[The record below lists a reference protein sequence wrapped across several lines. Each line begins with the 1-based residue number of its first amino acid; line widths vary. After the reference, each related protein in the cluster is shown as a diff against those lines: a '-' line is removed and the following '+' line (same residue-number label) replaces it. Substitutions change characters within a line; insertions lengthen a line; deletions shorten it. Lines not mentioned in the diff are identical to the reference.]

1 MNADVALA
9 STLHD
14 PTAADLPALRAAL
27 PGLARCYAR
36 MVIYATEETPER
48 VLAPLRAAGAAV
60 SCHPGAYGGIGGRRL
75 GAVREA
81 ATYAPAVHLCDFD
94 RLLHWHHAYPDELT
108 AVLARIPQSD
118 LLLLGR
124 TERAWATHP
133 AQQRETEQLA
143 NRVVSRFFGADVD
156 VCSGSRGLSRRAIDY
171 LAAHSRERSVGADAE
186 WPVLLLRAG
195 TFQWEHILTEGLE
208 FETAD
213 RYQDEVVRAGSL
225 AAWNA
230 ARDRDAVCWTFRVRL
245 AGDIIMAALRVAE

>member
-213 RYQDEVVRAGSL
+213 RYQDEVARAGSL